1 MSQTRNCPVCGR
13 PGLPPNCG
21 SCPQCDADLTCFQA
35 LDSLANPAAATVAAP
50 PKKRRFP
57 WAAAGVLVLLALL
70 LLAGLAASMKSRL
83 SELDRQLAEL
93 KAAEARAAAE
103 SKPKQEPVLA
113 AAQPAAEQA
122 KLPPE
127 SKIQID
133 ARVRIIDEREAAG
146 KEAAEEPKQPAVA
159 AKETKKIAAAKPGEE
174 RKPEAEAMKTAADPP
189 AAVPVEQADATPK
202 VVQEV
207 IRQPTTNEEP
217 LGVVMPPPL
226 AAKTTEQSA
235 AAAAPE
241 KPKEEQPQSVVAD
254 RPASSEED
262 GAAAELPETPQVLL
276 KPGFRKHRVRPVVV
290 REEIAQHHAVEAE
303 HMVPA
308 AVAQQQRGG
317 SFSYLIKDG
326 ETAWD
331 IAERFYGDR
340 KYYPVVMEQNPHIF
354 LGFIRKNSMVR
365 LFADRREAA
374 SLYQR
379 KIEQRDGLLLWS
391 YEVRPGETWRSI
403 YARFFL
409 PRYSGMIFY
418 GDQDVAPGKTVRII
432 LR

>member
-1 MSQTRNCPVCGR
+1 MSQTRTCPVCGR

-35 LDSLANPAAATVAAP
+35 LDSLASPAAAKAAAP
-50 PKKRRFP
+50 PKRRFP
-57 WAAAGVLVLLALL
+57 WAAAAALALIAML

-83 SELDRQLAEL
+83 SELDRQLAEM
-93 KAAEARAAAE
+93 KAAE
-103 SKPKQEPVLA
+103 SKPPEKPAPA
-113 AAQPAAEQA
+113 AAESAAEQA

-133 ARVRIIDEREAAG
+133 ARVRIIDEREAAQAAG
-146 KEAAEEPKQPAVA
+146 KQAAEEPKQLAADAPKRPAPPAV
-159 AKETKKIAAAKPGEE
+159 KPAEE
-174 RKPEAEAMKTAADPP
+174 RKPAAETAQAAVVHQP
-189 AAVPVEQADATPK
+189 AAPVKQIAAPPK
-202 VVQEV
+202 VVSET
-207 IRQPTTNEEP
+207 IRQPDADAEEAV
-217 LGVVMPPPL
+217 GAAMPPLP
-226 AAKTTEQSA
+226 AAKPAEQSA
-235 AAAAPE
+235 AVQKKIE
-241 KPKEEQPQSVVAD
+241 EEQQPVPSSAPPNSPEESDKAELAAD
-254 RPASSEED
+254 
-262 GAAAELPETPQVLL
+262 LPETPPVLL
-276 KPGFRKHRVRPVVV
+276 KPGFRKHRARPVSPPAV
-290 REEIAQHHAVEAE
+290 RENLAPH
-303 HMVPA
+303 PA
-308 AVAQQQRGG
+308 AAAENSAPPAAEPQRGG
-317 SFSYLIKDG
+317 SFSYLVKDG

-354 LGFIRKNSMVR
+354 LGFIRKNSTVR

-374 SLYQR
+374 ALYQR

-391 YEVRPGETWRSI
+391 YDVRPGETWRSI

>member
-35 LDSLANPAAATVAAP
+35 LDSLASPAAATVAAP

-103 SKPKQEPVLA
+103 SKPKQEPVRTA
-113 AAQPAAEQA
+113 APLPPTEQA
-122 KLPPE
+122 AKPPE

-133 ARVRIIDEREAAG
+133 ARVRIIDEREAVV
-146 KEAAEEPKQPAVA
+146 KKIAEEPKHPVVA
-159 AKETKKIAAAKPGEE
+159 AKETKKIAAAKPVEE
-174 RKPEAEAMKTAADPP
+174 RKLAAEAMKTAADQP
-189 AAVPVEQADATPK
+189 AAGPVKQANATPK

-207 IRQPTTNEEP
+207 IRQPTIDEEP
-217 LGVVMPPPL
+217 VGVVMPSPP

-235 AAAAPE
+235 VAAPE
-241 KPKEEQPQSVVAD
+241 KPKDEQPPAVAEL
-254 RPASSEED
+254 PASEED
-262 GAAAELPETPQVLL
+262 GAAAELPETPPVLL
-276 KPGFRKHRVRPVVV
+276 KPGYRKHRVRPAQPVAV
-290 REEIAQHHAVEAE
+290 RQHSSVAAESTVTAV
-303 HMVPA
+303 P
-308 AVAQQQRGG
+308 QQHGG

-340 KYYPVVMEQNPHIF
+340 KYYPVVMEQNPNIF

-365 LFADRREAA
+365 LFTDRREAA
-374 SLYQR
+374 ALYQR
-379 KIEQRDGLLLWS
+379 KIEQREGLLLWK